1 MMTRQL
7 WSGTGSQLKRLSLL
21 VGKLGCGVVTAG
33 ASPALFQVPA
43 AVFEEFLAAGMV
55 ARHDCSFGSV
65 ALWFCSQVRGEIGHQ
80 LAENGAWS
88 RVRTSIV
95 GMSVKAI
102 SDVFAHHQYELD
114 RFF

>member
-1 MMTRQL
+1 MTRQL

-21 VGKLGCGVVTAG
+21 VGKLGCGVVTG

-43 AVFEEFLAAGMV
+43 ALFRRVPCSRDG
-55 ARHDCSFGSV
+55 HDCSFGSV

-102 SDVFAHHQYELD
+102 SDVFAHHQYEFD
-114 RFF
+114 RLF